1 MVRMTLAAVCA
12 VATLSCSSRGG
23 SPDAS
28 VAVPVAPPAPAQ
40 GPLVGRPTDA
50 PPPTQFRRPAFDKA
64 VMDQAIQAYERTHG
78 PVRGAPPPPPA
89 QP

>member
-1 MVRMTLAAVCA
+1 MNWVAALLCITA
-12 VATLSCSSRGG
+12 ACSSRGG

-28 VAVPVAPPAPAQ
+28 VAIPVEPAVPPAAPA
-40 GPLVGRPTDA
+40 VGRPTDA

-64 VMDQAIQAYERTHG
+64 VMDQAIQAFERSHG
-78 PVRGAPPPPPA
+78 PVQTPPPSPPPPA